1 MNGTRCLPA
10 CMKYRTS
17 GFLTLRGTAAKIQR
31 VKRNEERKLVNKFHG
46 CGDGILLA
54 LVIHASFL
62 LYVIERWRPRKKLRV
77 NSRKEVGFVKKADIR
92 IHGSNVYI
100 KDCTIVIKD
109 SSNSSIDKLK
119 GATVAVI
126 CVIVTLGALVVSRY
140 YPELLPDFI
149 RLAISV
155 AIGN

>member
-1 MNGTRCLPA
+1 M
-10 CMKYRTS
+10 
-17 GFLTLRGTAAKIQR
+17 
-31 VKRNEERKLVNKFHG
+31 
-46 CGDGILLA
+46 
-54 LVIHASFL
+54 
-62 LYVIERWRPRKKLRV
+62 
-77 NSRKEVGFVKKADIR
+77 KKADIR